1 MPSLKV
7 LHDCSHTIITTHEQE
22 RYKIITASGSDID
35 RIMSEHPV
43 KKLLGVVQSGIDY
56 TINVDVIKVGR
67 DAIRWLSFNRP
78 DQGENVTVFF
88 VEQTSTTTAYSL
100 QECPRCNGRGW
111 YVSVKNE
118 NEEMEKVSGLESLT
132 QEYIKLLLT
141 YMGENRL
148 DLTYGSELLMLP
160 SENLIRSEDVV
171 DRVRIILK
179 ESELKL
185 REIQTSKLRLI
196 PEDEQLKKIEIKDV
210 VYNQTL
216 RRVFITLKI
225 ISQTMDEL
233 ETTFGV

>member
-43 KKLLGVVQSGIDY
+43 KKLLGVVQGSIDY

-78 DQGENVTVFF
+78 GQGENVTVFF

>member
-1 MPSLKV
+1 
-7 LHDCSHTIITTHEQE
+7 
-22 RYKIITASGSDID
+22 
-35 RIMSEHPV
+35 
-43 KKLLGVVQSGIDY
+43 
-56 TINVDVIKVGR
+56 
-67 DAIRWLSFNRP
+67 
-78 DQGENVTVFF
+78 
-88 VEQTSTTTAYSL
+88 
-100 QECPRCNGRGW
+100 
-111 YVSVKNE
+111 
-118 NEEMEKVSGLESLT
+118 MEKVSGLESLT

>member
-43 KKLLGVVQSGIDY
+43 KKLLGVVQGSIDY

-67 DAIRWLSFNRP
+67 DAIRWLSSNRP

-88 VEQTSTTTAYSL
+88 AEQTSTTTAYSL